1 MKRHSFA
8 EKATTVLQYASIAT
22 CAKLLSGGTIIAFD
36 QEAEQLEV
44 IRAGSVLI
52 EGDQITSIFNTASPS
67 DIPNETEV
75 VDCTNKIIT
84 PGFIDVNIIF
94 LFTNPRISCS
104 RTIPI

>member
-8 EKATTVLQYASIAT
+8 AKAITVLQYAAIAT

-36 QEAEQLEV
+36 QGAEQLEV

-52 EGDQITSIFNTASPS
+52 EGDQITSIFDTASPS
-67 DIPNETEV
+67 DIPNDTEV

-84 PGFIDVNIIF
+84 PGFIDVSIIL
-94 LFTNPRISCS
+94 LFTNPRISCF